1 MLYANLEELSL
12 SRIPPSIR
20 AYDVRGHNDD
30 SVCGIGRQS
39 LTSRPSARKATKK
52 KKKYRR
58 QVDHDLG
65 LFENKTELMA
75 NASKRA
81 GMESTVA
88 STDRTLER

>member
-1 MLYANLEELSL
+1 MLEDTTTTVYVGLAGSHLHRVHL
-12 SRIPPSIR
+12 
-20 AYDVRGHNDD
+20 RGK
-30 SVCGIGRQS
+30 
-39 LTSRPSARKATKK
+39 PRKR